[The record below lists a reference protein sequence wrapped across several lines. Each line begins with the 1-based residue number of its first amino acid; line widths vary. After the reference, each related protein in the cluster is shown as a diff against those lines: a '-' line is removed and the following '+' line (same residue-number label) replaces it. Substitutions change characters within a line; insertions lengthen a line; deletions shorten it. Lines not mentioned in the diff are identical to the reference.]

1 MLVKWSSYVIMYF
14 IKGFIYINLLIL
26 LLNYIICVKLIYIVI
41 KMIYFY
47 IGELERLR

>member
-1 MLVKWSSYVIMYF
+1 MIMYF
-14 IKGFIYINLLIL
+14 MKGFIYINLLIL

>member
-1 MLVKWSSYVIMYF
+1 MIMYF

-41 KMIYFY
+41 KMIYFF

>member
-1 MLVKWSSYVIMYF
+1 MIMYF
-14 IKGFIYINLLIL
+14 IKGYIYINLLIL

>member
-1 MLVKWSSYVIMYF
+1 MIMYF

-26 LLNYIICVKLIYIVI
+26 LLNYIICVKLIYIVS

>member
-1 MLVKWSSYVIMYF
+1 MIMYF

>member
-1 MLVKWSSYVIMYF
+1 MIMYF

-26 LLNYIICVKLIYIVI
+26 LLIYIICVKLIYIVI

>member
-1 MLVKWSSYVIMYF
+1 MIMYF
-14 IKGFIYINLLIL
+14 IKGYIYVNLLIL
-26 LLNYIICVKLIYIVI
+26 FLNYIICVKLIYIVI

>member
-1 MLVKWSSYVIMYF
+1 MYF

>member
-1 MLVKWSSYVIMYF
+1 MIMYL
-14 IKGFIYINLLIL
+14 IKGFIYINLLIIL

>member
-1 MLVKWSSYVIMYF
+1 MIMYF

-47 IGELERLR
+47 IGELERFR

>member
-1 MLVKWSSYVIMYF
+1 MIMYL

>member
-1 MLVKWSSYVIMYF
+1 MIMYF
-14 IKGFIYINLLIL
+14 IKGYIYINLLIL
-26 LLNYIICVKLIYIVI
+26 LLIYIICVKLIYIVI

>member
-1 MLVKWSSYVIMYF
+1 MIVYF

-41 KMIYFY
+41 KIIYFY